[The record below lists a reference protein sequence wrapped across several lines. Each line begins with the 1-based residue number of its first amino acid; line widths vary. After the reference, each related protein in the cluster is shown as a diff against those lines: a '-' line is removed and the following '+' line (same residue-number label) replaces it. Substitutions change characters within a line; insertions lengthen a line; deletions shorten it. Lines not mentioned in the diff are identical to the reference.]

1 MTRIPRGRYIGKLL
15 GDPPESEAEHFIR
28 CPACCGW
35 SIAAILLKSSSTKG
49 RYRIRRR
56 IGRNKGC
63 QQSARHA
70 RNMGA
75 MMVTETDHETA

>member
-56 IGRNKGC
+56 IGRSDKEKAPLRV
-63 QQSARHA
+63 ARL
-70 RNMGA
+70 RWP
-75 MMVTETDHETA
+75 DHPLG